1 MANPEIPSTPDQ
13 LTVKLLNG
21 VLRKS
26 GRWHLGPFDSIKVS
40 TPHGAADGM
49 SNSVHQID
57 GKLKSG
63 KTIRLIVK
71 LSDAGGS
78 TGAQRGDQH
87 EVFFYRELAEIA
99 GVSSPV
105 AYAAEFDEVTQRKMI
120 VLEHLG
126 ADGEIGS
133 IHTYLNVS
141 EIERIVIALAGMHSK
156 WWNTDGL
163 SSLTNVRTFEDAIAG
178 GAEQFASGHYSG
190 KRFIDKY
197 GEHLDPEIREI
208 YAAPNPWNTRLISAF
223 SGNRTLCNY
232 DVAPKNLFLP
242 HDPTV
247 PPKFFDW
254 SLLTRGSIGIELAV
268 VLAYSLRVEDHGK
281 FEQILET
288 YLKTMRD
295 LGVTALS
302 WNTLWNDFRRGLLIR
317 LAAPIALT
325 SRDYQPAHELALE
338 LLPRISS
345 AVLVSGAKE
354 IVEIQ

>member
-1 MANPEIPSTPDQ
+1 MAILDIPSSHDA
-13 LTVKLLNG
+13 LTAEYLNDI
-21 VLRKS
+21 LKKS
-26 GRWHLGPFDSIKVS
+26 GRWNLGLFDSIKVS
-40 TPHGAADGM
+40 TPDGAADGM
-49 SNSVHQID
+49 SNSIYQLD
-57 GKLKSG
+57 GELKSC
-63 KTIRLIVK
+63 KTIRLIIK

-87 EVFFYRELAEIA
+87 EVIFYRELAEIA
-99 GVSSPV
+99 GVSSPM
-105 AYAAEFDEVTQRKMI
+105 AYAAEFDKATQRKMI

-126 ADGEIGS
+126 AFGEIGT
-133 IHTYLNVS
+133 IHTYLDVS

-156 WWNTDGL
+156 WWNTAEL

-197 GEHLDPEIREI
+197 DEHLNPEIREI
-208 YAAPNPWNTRLISAF
+208 YAAPNAWNTRLISAF

-232 DVAPKNLFLP
+232 DVAPKNLYLP
-242 HDPTV
+242 HDPTAL
-247 PPKFFDW
+247 PKFFDW

-295 LGVTALS
+295 LGVSDLS
-302 WNTLWNDFRRGLLIR
+302 WDTLWNDFRRGLLIR

-345 AVLVSGAKE
+345 AVLVSEAQE
-354 IVEIQ
+354 LVESQ